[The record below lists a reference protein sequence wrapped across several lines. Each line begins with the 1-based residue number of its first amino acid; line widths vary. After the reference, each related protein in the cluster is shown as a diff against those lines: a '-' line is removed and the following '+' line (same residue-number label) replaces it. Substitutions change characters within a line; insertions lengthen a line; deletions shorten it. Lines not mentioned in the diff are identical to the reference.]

1 MSSVQGL
8 PLAISEASQELT
20 AKHRAACVGPRV
32 PSGSSVLGCHE
43 GRDPL
48 TNRGCALVSW
58 AEGGLRDE
66 NMNGRGGGSILP
78 TGQRTECSGV
88 SRSHSGAP
96 RGAEMP
102 T

>member
-8 PLAISEASQELT
+8 LPAILEGSQELT

-32 PSGSSVLGCHE
+32 PSGSSLLGCHE

-48 TNRGCALVSW
+48 TIRGYVLVSW
-58 AEGGLRDE
+58 AEEGLRDE
-66 NMNGRGGGSILP
+66 NMNGREGGSILP
-78 TGQRTECSGV
+78 TGQRTKCGGL